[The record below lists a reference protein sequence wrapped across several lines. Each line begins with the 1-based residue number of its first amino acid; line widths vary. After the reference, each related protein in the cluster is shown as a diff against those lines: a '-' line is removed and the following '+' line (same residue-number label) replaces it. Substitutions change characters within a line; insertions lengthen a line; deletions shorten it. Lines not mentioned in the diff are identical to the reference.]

1 MAARAVVGAAFA
13 GAALFGSA
21 VYSAQSEKD
30 LGTQNLPE
38 LRRTRK
44 KISFEEA
51 TRRAEDLCQQVKDE
65 SGSPGLVVS
74 VTVDGVNVFSKGYT
88 HPALDNF
95 MIEHK
100 ISVSLFF

>member
-1 MAARAVVGAAFA
+1 MATRAVVGAAFA

-38 LRRTRK
+38 LRRTR

-88 HPALDNF
+88 YPALDNF

-100 ISVSLFF
+100 ISVSMFF

>member
-1 MAARAVVGAAFA
+1 MATRAVVGAAFA

-38 LRRTRK
+38 LRRTR